1 MRVDFLVIQVPGLN
15 VITEYMMGYIL
26 PGQPI
31 ANVCFKTYGYIS
43 MTQAVS
49 FLQDFKLGHY
59 MKIPPR
65 SMFIVQVPN
74 YISSTLLQFHVLSI
88 YFFHCCV
95 QILKISKNLFPFPH
109 PGNFQMS
116 STQLCSNFTKSKSLR
131 SFSYI
136 YEMLLLLNTT
146 YLYVTK
152 RIQIMGK
159 ETSLDVKTVTRFVA
173 YLENIYWAQE
183 PAGHFRKWNAH
194 NYGHSIFWSASHGF

>member
-1 MRVDFLVIQVPGLN
+1 MRVVFLVIQVPGLN
-15 VITEYMMGYIL
+15 IITEYMMGYIL

-74 YISSTLLQFHVLSI
+74 YISSTLLLLSI
-88 YFFHCCV
+88 ACSIFKFFHCFV

-109 PGNFQMS
+109 PDNFQMS
-116 STQLCSNFTKSKSLR
+116 STQLYSNFTKSKSLR
-131 SFSYI
+131 SF
-136 YEMLLLLNTT
+136 ETRGACLLLNTKV
-146 YLYVTK
+146 LICNK
-152 RIQIMGK
+152 K
-159 ETSLDVKTVTRFVA
+159 S
-173 YLENIYWAQE
+173 
-183 PAGHFRKWNAH
+183 P
-194 NYGHSIFWSASHGF
+194 NYG

>member
-1 MRVDFLVIQVPGLN
+1 MPMLSREIWLRTRTALKGNEVDVHTRLMRRYTDIPNWWFLILMVLGIAVSIATVEGYKSQLQLPWWGILLACALASFFTLPVGVIAATTNQVPGLN

-74 YISSTLLQFHVLSI
+74 YISSI
-88 YFFHCCV
+88 
-95 QILKISKNLFPFPH
+95 
-109 PGNFQMS
+109 
-116 STQLCSNFTKSKSLR
+116 
-131 SFSYI
+131 
-136 YEMLLLLNTT
+136 LLLL
-146 YLYVTK
+146 
-152 RIQIMGK
+152 
-159 ETSLDVKTVTRFVA
+159 
-173 YLENIYWAQE
+173 
-183 PAGHFRKWNAH
+183 
-194 NYGHSIFWSASHGF
+194 SISHCF

>member
-1 MRVDFLVIQVPGLN
+1 MRVVFLVIQVPGLN

-74 YISSTLLQFHVLSI
+74 YISSI
-88 YFFHCCV
+88 
-95 QILKISKNLFPFPH
+95 
-109 PGNFQMS
+109 
-116 STQLCSNFTKSKSLR
+116 
-131 SFSYI
+131 
-136 YEMLLLLNTT
+136 LLLL
-146 YLYVTK
+146 
-152 RIQIMGK
+152 
-159 ETSLDVKTVTRFVA
+159 
-173 YLENIYWAQE
+173 
-183 PAGHFRKWNAH
+183 
-194 NYGHSIFWSASHGF
+194 SISHCF